1 MIFHRIT
8 VDNMFSYKG
17 QQTYEFAPAS
27 EGSVALVI
35 GRNGFG
41 KTSLLNAIKLLFLG
55 TEDKTLRRV
64 GFPPRTLTRSDF
76 VLGMPRGWAG
86 IRNRHAEGS
95 SCSVRAELGGQDGAT
110 ITIERSWDFSERP
123 FGETLTF
130 RESGR
135 PEVKDAAAEE
145 RLSELLPRELIPFF
159 FFDGEEVQ
167 FLAETTDTGRAE
179 AMERLLS
186 LSYITGVEAQLREIV
201 KTWSREALPQDVQVE
216 IKEHEGRLGTVQA
229 EIVALRHK
237 AEDKRRTISEERD
250 REEHLSRRMA
260 DMRAGGSVA
269 DSRRLEADI
278 KDLEGELE
286 SELSVLATDLATDAP
301 LLANPGLVKAA
312 IQPLTEV
319 IEHKSKAANSVA
331 ETLNRVLP
339 ERLFAEPP
347 QPKQPLSP
355 EQRKFFEDK
364 LRAILGSYAVTDAS
378 PPPFLDSLDLARAR
392 DLLHRFNR
400 WGGAM
405 SALRQDRAK
414 RLREVSAKRAQL
426 ERMKAEHREMQV
438 GGGER
443 AKEYQQ
449 LEEDFKNIGRTIG
462 KLEIE
467 LEQLEAKIAEKIKQ
481 EGDVQSALNAL
492 ERRHH
497 QAAMTGERLGIA
509 VALRETFYE
518 YRQRNRAARRAQ
530 IEEAVNRHFRSLMT
544 GHRMID
550 RISIDE
556 DFVMRFLDADG
567 AEFGQLT
574 VSHGMRQLAVTALLW
589 ALKEVSGR
597 ELPIIV
603 DTPLA
608 RIDRANQHN
617 LLRSYYP
624 HAAEQVI
631 ILATDSEI
639 DPEKFELLQPHVGVQ
654 FRLENSDGQ
663 STQVI
668 RTGTDRLAT
677 EQVDG

>member
-8 VDNMFSYKG
+8 VENLFSYQG
-17 QQTYEFAPAS
+17 RQTYEFAPS
-27 EGSVALVI
+27 NNGSVALVI

-55 TEDKTLRRV
+55 AEDKTLRRV
-64 GFPPRTLTRSDF
+64 GFPPRTLLRNDF
-76 VLGMPRGWAG
+76 VVGTPRGWAG
-86 IRNRHAEGS
+86 IRNRHADGAN
-95 SCSVRAELGGQDGAT
+95 CSVRAELGGEDGAT
-110 ITIERSWDFSERP
+110 ITVERSWNYGERP
-123 FGETLTF
+123 VGETLTF
-130 RESGR
+130 QESGQ
-135 PEVKDAAAEE
+135 PEVKGAAAEE
-145 RLSELLPRELIPFF
+145 RLSELLPRELVPFF

-167 FLAETTDTGRAE
+167 FLAETTDAGRAE

-186 LSYITGVEAQLREIV
+186 LSFVTGVEAQLGDIV
-201 KTWSREALPQDVQVE
+201 KSWSREALPQDVQVE
-216 IKEHEGRLGTVQA
+216 IAEHEGRLATVQA

-237 AEDKRRTISEERD
+237 VEDKRRTINEERD
-250 REEHLSRRMA
+250 HEESLSRRMA

-269 DSRRLEADI
+269 DSRRLEDDI
-278 KDLEGELE
+278 KE
-286 SELSVLATDLATDAP
+286 SEQALEAELSALAFDLATDAP
-301 LLANPGLVKAA
+301 LLANPGLVKASA
-312 IQPLTEV
+312 QPLTEV

-347 QPKQPLSP
+347 QPKQPLTP
-355 EQRKFFEDK
+355 EQRKFFQDK
-364 LRAILGSYAVTDAS
+364 LSAILGSYAVTDSS

-414 RLREVSAKRAQL
+414 RLREVSARRAQL

-443 AKEYQQ
+443 AKEYQR
-449 LEEDFKNIGRTIG
+449 LEEDFKNIGRAIG
-462 KLEIE
+462 KLESE
-467 LEQLEAKIAEKIKQ
+467 LEQLETKITEKLRQ
-481 EGDVQSALNAL
+481 EGEIQGALNAL

-497 QAAMTGERLGIA
+497 QAAKTGERLGIA
-509 VALRETFYE
+509 VALRETFYL

-544 GHRMID
+544 GHHMID

-617 LLRSYYP
+617 LLQAYYP
-624 HAAEQVI
+624 HAAKQVI

-639 DPEKFELLQPHVGVQ
+639 DRDKFKLLQPHIGVQ
-654 FRLENSDGQ
+654 FRLENPDGQ
-663 STQVI
+663 STHVI